1 MNKQISQEARERSHQ
16 IRNKTLM
23 LNIAGLVEDQEAANR
38 IIQMLMDADME
49 HIQADTCPN
58 FEVWLDDLP
67 EEPMK
72 GLADCCLDYI
82 RHWGNG
88 GGDYSTEECIR
99 AAITELGSDS
109 PQELADAIFHSV
121 VDYSKSPFEASCL
134 TIDLVEDSISECEC
148 ALRKEN

>member
-1 MNKQISQEARERSHQ
+1 MSKNLMNNFACWSMTMRI
-16 IRNKTLM
+16 T
-23 LNIAGLVEDQEAANR
+23 GLVKDQEQADR
-38 IIQMLMDADME
+38 IIQMLADAEME
-49 HIQADTCPN
+49 RIEADTCPN
-58 FEVWLDDLP
+58 FEAWLDELP

-88 GGDYSTEECIR
+88 GGDYSTEECIK

-134 TIDLVEDSISECEC
+134 TIDLVEDSMQECKYEP
-148 ALRKEN
+148 REGVK